1 MFDFEGISIRILVF
15 TLSQTFEANA
25 VRRCVVSGWK
35 QCCDGTSLVCGA
47 ETYRL
52 VQGGK
57 KDSYA
62 WYSDEKL
69 PCVVIFNL
77 TCLAQAY
84 IQQNPVS

>member
-62 WYSDEKL
+62 CSLYTVMRSYHVL
-69 PCVVIFNL
+69 SFLI
-77 TCLAQAY
+77 
-84 IQQNPVS
+84 